1 MSDLPRDP
9 APEHAPEP
17 SSAPAPPASGEVA
30 HQPSLLPAPASESP
44 ASEQA
49 APVEAP
55 FDSPGFSGGSP
66 PRDRWAHRRAEP
78 RPLAFFWTTLLA
90 IGTVVLLASTT
101 STGILGQDVYRPAV
115 RTLVTVGL
123 TCACLL
129 WPLFRLSQPPE
140 PIRGTRVALRDLP
153 VVFIPLVAILLP
165 QRLWFLAGWSTSI
178 TIALALTMLAWLFI
192 IAGLL
197 AASLEKLRAG
207 AGDPGRTR
215 AVAMLAIV
223 VVIALAPAIS
233 LVIQPREANA
243 DPSMLLLASP
253 ITCVRAI
260 VADRPWSGLGLR
272 VESRQW
278 LAIAGLAIG
287 AIASWTRA
295 AWIASRFCAPIPPVV
310 PSPPSA

>member
-17 SSAPAPPASGEVA
+17 APEPSSTPAPPPGSDDTAR
-30 HQPSLLPAPASESP
+30 QPSLADASVTDSRSSIESTNVSP
-44 ASEQA
+44 
-49 APVEAP
+49 
-55 FDSPGFSGGSP
+55 DSPDHAP

-115 RTLVTVGL
+115 RTLVSVGL

-178 TIALALTMLAWLFI
+178 TIALALSILAWLFI
-192 IAGLL
+192 IAGML

-207 AGDPGRTR
+207 EGNPARTR
-215 AVAMLAIV
+215 LVAMLAIV
-223 VVIALAPAIS
+223 AVVALAPAIA
-233 LVIQPREANA
+233 LVTQPREPNS

-253 ITCVRAI
+253 ITCVNAI
-260 VADRPWSGLGLR
+260 VADRPWSGLGIR

-278 LAIAGLAIG
+278 LAIAGLALG
-287 AIASWTRA
+287 ALASWLRA
-295 AWIASRFCAPIPPVV
+295 AWIARLFPAPIPPVV

>member
-17 SSAPAPPASGEVA
+17 APKPAPEPSSAPALPASGEVA
-30 HQPSLLPAPASESP
+30 HQPSLPRAPASEMPVSEP
-44 ASEQA
+44 APSIEVMGDLPDSSEQ
-49 APVEAP
+49 
-55 FDSPGFSGGSP
+55 SP

-153 VVFIPLVAILLP
+153 VVFIGMSQLP
-165 QRLWFLAGWSTSI
+165 AFG
-178 TIALALTMLAWLFI
+178 MDE
-192 IAGLL
+192 G
-197 AASLEKLRAG
+197 
-207 AGDPGRTR
+207 
-215 AVAMLAIV
+215 
-223 VVIALAPAIS
+223 
-233 LVIQPREANA
+233 
-243 DPSMLLLASP
+243 
-253 ITCVRAI
+253 
-260 VADRPWSGLGLR
+260 
-272 VESRQW
+272 
-278 LAIAGLAIG
+278 
-287 AIASWTRA
+287 
-295 AWIASRFCAPIPPVV
+295 
-310 PSPPSA
+310 

>member
-1 MSDLPRDP
+1 MSDLPREP

-17 SSAPAPPASGEVA
+17 SSAQAPPASDA
-30 HQPSLLPAPASESP
+30 AARQTSLADASVPES
-44 ASEQA
+44 SSSL
-49 APVEAP
+49 EAP
-55 FDSPGFSGGSP
+55 NQSHDSPEQVP

-123 TCACLL
+123 TCACIL

-178 TIALALTMLAWLFI
+178 TIALALSILAWLFI
-192 IAGLL
+192 IAGML

-207 AGDPGRTR
+207 AGDPSRTR
-215 AVAMLAIV
+215 VAAMLAIV
-223 VVIALAPAIS
+223 AVVALAPAIA
-233 LVIQPREANA
+233 LVTQPREPNS
-243 DPSMLLLASP
+243 DPSMLLIASP
-253 ITCVRAI
+253 ITCVNAI
-260 VADRPWSGLGLR
+260 VADRPWSGLGIR

-278 LAIAGLAIG
+278 LAIAGLAFG
-287 AIASWTRA
+287 ALASWLRA
-295 AWIASRFCAPIPPVV
+295 AWIARQFPAPTPPVV